1 MAALT
6 MGSPPLERRVLASVT
21 VIIPALRRPDLTERC
36 LHSVAAQDQGGDR
49 LEIVVVENAAQ
60 QDTNF
65 NLETLPATFPFPAR
79 QILLEQNLGTTDSA
93 NRALAESSSEFVLL
107 LNNDIELDSRYI
119 SLLAV
124 RLRTDSRLAFVTG
137 KLVNARERNR
147 LDGAGDACLLGGG
160 AYRLGHEDVDIGQF
174 DQPSEV
180 FAGCGAATLYRRSAL
195 EDVTGLDGDFFAYLD
210 DVDLA
215 FRLRLRGWHGT
226 YEPAAIAYHIGSATL
241 GDPMHPRIARWMTR
255 NQLLLLLK
263 NYPVG
268 VALRL
273 LPRICVY
280 QLLWF
285 LMVLR
290 GGKLISYL
298 RGLFDTIRL
307 LPRLVQKRRLVQS
320 QGKLTNP
327 ELLQALRNSEAQI
340 YAWHASRDPR
350 SRSLLLRIYFGLF
363 GKP

>member
-1 MAALT
+1 MAALI

-36 LHSVAAQDQGGDR
+36 LHSVAAQDGGGGG

-65 NLETLPATFPFPAR
+65 KLETLPAAFPFPVR
-79 QILLEQNLGTTDSA
+79 QIMLEQNLGTTDSA
-93 NRALAESSSEFVLL
+93 NRALAGSSSDFVLL
-107 LNNDIELDSRYI
+107 LNNDIELDSRCI
-119 SLLAV
+119 ALLAE
-124 RLRTDSRLAFVTG
+124 RLKVDSRLAFVTG
-137 KLVNARERNR
+137 KLLNARERNR
-147 LDGAGDACLLGGG
+147 LDGAGDALLLGGG
-160 AYRLGHEDVDIGQF
+160 AYRLGHEDLDRDQF
-174 DQPSEV
+174 NQPSEV

-210 DVDLA
+210 DIDLA
-215 FRLRLRGWHGT
+215 FRLRLRGWQGV

-241 GDPMHPRIARWMTR
+241 GDPMHPRIAQRMTR

-263 NYPVG
+263 NYPAG

-273 LPRICVY
+273 LPRIWVY
-280 QLLWF
+280 QFLWF
-285 LMVLR
+285 LMTVR
-290 GGKLISYL
+290 GGKIVSYL
-298 RGLFDTIRL
+298 RGLLEALNL
-307 LPRLVQKRRLVQS
+307 LPRMFNKRRHIQS
-320 QGKLTNP
+320 QRKLTNP
-327 ELLQALRNSEAQI
+327 ELMQALRNSEAQI
-340 YAWHASRDPR
+340 YAWHAGRDPK